1 MSFINTT
8 TNIKN
13 HYDLLIKDF
22 KLDESKVLIAFPYGS
37 RVYGTDRPESD
48 YDYIVV
54 MDDSVHDQDS
64 LSSSYHNF
72 NATIYGLT
80 SFTEKLNLHKISA
93 LECWFL
99 PAVKLLKFTHVDIKF
114 ALDKKILRES
124 ISEKASHSW
133 VKAKKKF
140 EVVQDR
146 NVYAA
151 KKSLFHSLRIID
163 FGIQIASKGKI
174 EDYSSSNY
182 LWEEIYTNPAE
193 QWEPYKKQYQL
204 FYNNQ
209 MTEFRKLA
217 PK

>member
-1 MSFINTT
+1 MSSKNTT
-8 TNIKN
+8 NDN
-13 HYDLLIKDF
+13 YPLLIKDF
-22 KLDESKVLIAFPYGS
+22 KLEESKVLIAFPYGS
-37 RVYGTDRPESD
+37 RVYGTASPESD
-48 YDYIVV
+48 YDYIIV

-99 PAVKLLKFTHVDIKF
+99 PALKVLKFTHVDIKF
-114 ALDKKILRES
+114 SLNKKILRES

-140 EVVQDR
+140 EVIQDR
-146 NVYAA
+146 NIYVA

-193 QWEPYKKQYQL
+193 HWEPYKDQYQT
-204 FYNNQ
+204 FYNSQ

>member
-1 MSFINTT
+1 MSSKNTT
-8 TNIKN
+8 NDN
-13 HYDLLIKDF
+13 YSLLIKDF
-22 KLDESKVLIAFPYGS
+22 KLEESKVLIAFPYGS
-37 RVYGTDRPESD
+37 RVYGTASTESD
-48 YDYIVV
+48 YDYIIV

-99 PAVKLLKFTHVDIKF
+99 PTLKVLKFTHVDIKF
-114 ALDKKILRES
+114 SLNKKILRES

-140 EVVQDR
+140 DVIQDR
-146 NVYAA
+146 NVYVA

-174 EDYSSSNY
+174 EDYSSSNF

-193 QWEPYKKQYQL
+193 QWAPYKDQYQT
-204 FYNNQ
+204 FYNSQ